1 MKPQRYTRTREWRAH
16 TSRNFGQVSASP
28 HGDHEAASSFLARKS
43 KGWHRPL
50 VLAGACALGVFSSL
64 AAESAKPP
72 PSPPVAP
79 AASDAEILLKLL
91 QDKGLISAQDVDQ
104 ARAELA
110 RRVASEPPRESK
122 LKVADWIKTLQL
134 YGDARLRFEYRE
146 GENGAISGEDHMER
160 DRWRYRV
167 RVGANLQFTD
177 QFRAGLRLETGPG
190 GRSSNVTFGDDAGP
204 WGKESDRIHLGLLFL
219 SWEPRP
225 WLSATA
231 GRQEIP
237 FKTTSLVW
245 DHDLTPEGLSE
256 TFKHQWGRVELFA
269 IFGQFVYD
277 DANPDNPFGAGGVS
291 DAFLFAQQLGARANL
306 GKDISV
312 QVAPLFHV
320 YSGTGD
326 SFRGPFIG
334 TAPANTPGLNDLA
347 VLEVPSEVRF
357 KLGRL
362 PARVFGDFAVNL
374 EGAERARAAGA
385 SAYKDEIY
393 AWQAG
398 VELGSAK
405 KRGGWSVKAF
415 YQMSDLFA
423 LDPNL
428 VDSDV
433 FDSRLNM
440 EGFVLQGVYALTDF
454 ANFTLTYANA
464 DRNHKA
470 LPTGAVGD
478 LGGSSGTAFLEH
490 YQLLQAD
497 LSFKF

>member
-1 MKPQRYTRTREWRAH
+1 MKQSRDNRRQETGVGTSWESSQFCPRAVYAAPIASLAQGRKGWLLPLALAGVGLCSVYSSQAAEPAKPQA
-16 TSRNFGQVSASP
+16 
-28 HGDHEAASSFLARKS
+28 
-43 KGWHRPL
+43 
-50 VLAGACALGVFSSL
+50 
-64 AAESAKPP
+64 
-72 PSPPVAP
+72 PSTVAP
-79 AASDAEILLKLL
+79 AASDAEVLLKLL

-110 RRVASEPPRESK
+110 RRVVSEPPRESK

-134 YGDARLRFEYRE
+134 YGDGRLRFEYR
-146 GENGAISGEDHMER
+146 GGEDGATSKDDRLER

-256 TFKHQWGRVELFA
+256 TFKRQWGRVELFA

-291 DAFLFAQQLGARANL
+291 DVFLFAQQLGARANL
-306 GKDISV
+306 GKDVIA
-312 QVAPLFHV
+312 QVAPLLHV

-326 SFRGPFIG
+326 SYRGPFIG
-334 TAPANTPGLNDLA
+334 SAPANSVGINDLA
-347 VLEVPSEVRF
+347 VLEVPAEVRF

-374 EGAERARAAGA
+374 AGAERARAAGA
-385 SAYKDEIY
+385 SQYEDEIY

-398 VELGSAK
+398 VELGSTK
-405 KRGGWSVKAF
+405 NRGGWSFRAF

-428 VDSDV
+428 VDSDT
-433 FDSRLNM
+433 FDSRLNLK
-440 EGFVLQGVYALTDF
+440 GFVLQGVYALTDF

-497 LSFKF
+497 LNFKF